1 MSYLFLS
8 RRTAAYLAARAG
20 LDQEKEVVLAFI
32 IEVFV
37 LNFGN
42 LLLTLLLGML
52 LGVLPGTVAC
62 IAVAA
67 LFRHTAG
74 GAHSKSPWRCAAVT
88 ITVFPAMALLSS
100 RLSMLEQIHSD
111 ILSAAAILIGFV
123 SVITLA
129 PVDTLFAP
137 IISPARRRKLKVLSI
152 FTFAL
157 ITIAIILLRQS
168 GWVYA
173 RETQLSFILSIM
185 WVSFNL
191 SKPGHLFMSFV
202 DGIKIQKRGGD

>member
-88 ITVFPAMALLSS
+88 ITVFPAMALLAS
-100 RLSMLEQIHSD
+100 RLSALEQIYTN
-111 ILSAAAILIGFV
+111 ILSAAAVLIGFV
-123 SVITLA
+123 SVIILA
-129 PVDTLFAP
+129 PVDTPSAP
-137 IISPARRRKLKVLSI
+137 VISPVRRRNLKVLSI
-152 FTFAL
+152 FAFTI
-157 ITIAIILLRQS
+157 ITIAIVVFRQGVWS
-168 GWVYA
+168 DA
-173 RETQLSFILSIM
+173 REIQLCLVLSLL
-185 WVSFNL
+185 WASFNL
-191 SKPGHLFMSFV
+191 SKPGHRFMSFV